1 VNDPDQ
7 TVTFPAIAADDQP
20 EPWPYDDFATA
31 EDRPVSDFAAGLTSL
46 PYIRAALRRSVRL
59 WCAIAAIGML
69 LGFGLY
75 TALPPAYAASAKVY
89 VLNDPTEDPISAML
103 TDETVAQSRA
113 VAAIAMRKLG
123 LRESIGSFIAAT
135 TVAVAA
141 DRVLLVNVSAPST
154 SDAVLRANALAAAFL
169 QFRKQQLAS
178 QLKLV
183 VASLELKITE
193 AKQQIKSIDSQ
204 ISKLSAAPTSP
215 AQQAKLSGLE
225 ATRTAQSSALTVLAN
240 VTRGT
245 EANAQNVM
253 ATMVSGSIVLD
264 RAAPVTHSRKKLALI
279 YIATG
284 LIAGLV
290 IGMGLVIVRAL
301 VSDRLRRRDDVADA
315 LGAPV
320 KLSVGTVRV
329 SRWLPG
335 RRGLA
340 AAQARDVQRIVV
352 HLRHAVPETDRG
364 AATLAVIALDN
375 PHVAALSVASLA
387 VSCAQRGQQVILA
400 DLCGGAPAARLLGN
414 GSPGFRALRVDG
426 ARLLVAVPDKNDVA
440 PAGPLR
446 RNSPSPS
453 PSPSQ
458 PSGQPSLAAADPA
471 SEPTAPPELAA
482 AFSEAD
488 LLLTLVSLE
497 PSFGGEHLSAWAT
510 DAVAVIVAGQSSSTK
525 IHAVGEMTR
534 LAGTRLV
541 SAVLVGADKADE
553 SLGITSPP
561 SPSPSPPSPPAPP
574 APPGPGLGVIG

>member
-7 TVTFPAIAADDQP
+7 TVTFPAIAADEQP

-46 PYIRAALRRSVRL
+46 PYLRAALRRSVRL

-75 TALPPAYAASAKVY
+75 VALPPAYSASTKVY

-123 LRESIGSFIAAT
+123 LRESIDSFIAAT
-135 TVAVAA
+135 TVTVAA
-141 DRVLLVNVSAPST
+141 DRVLLISVSAPST
-154 SDAVLRANALAAAFL
+154 SAAMVRAKALAAAFL
-169 QFRKQQLAS
+169 QFRNQQLAS

-183 VASLELKITE
+183 VASLEQKITE

-215 AQQAKLSGLE
+215 AQQVKLGSLQ
-225 ATRTAQSSALTVLAN
+225 ATRTAKSSALTVLTN

-264 RAAPVTHSRKKLALI
+264 PAAPVTHSRKKLALI

-340 AAQARDVQRIVV
+340 AARGRDMQRIVA
-352 HLRHAVPETDRG
+352 HLRRAVPEAAQG
-364 AATLAVIALDN
+364 AATLAVIPVDN
-375 PHVAALSVASLA
+375 ARIAALSVASLA
-387 VSCAQRGQQVILA
+387 VSCAQQGQQVILA
-400 DLCGGAPAARLLGN
+400 DLCSGAPAARLLGN

-453 PSPSQ
+453 Q
-458 PSGQPSLAAADPA
+458 PSGQPGLAAADPA

-497 PSFGGEHLSAWAT
+497 PSFGGDHLSTWAT
-510 DAVAVIVAGQSSSTK
+510 DAVAMIVAGRSSSTK

-534 LAGTRLV
+534 LAGTHLV

-561 SPSPSPPSPPAPP
+561 SPSPPSPPAP
-574 APPGPGLGVIG
+574 AGPGLGVIG

>member
-7 TVTFPAIAADDQP
+7 TVTFPAITADEQP

-75 TALPPAYAASAKVY
+75 VALPPAYSASTKVY

-113 VAAIAMRKLG
+113 VAAIAMRRLG
-123 LRESIGSFIAAT
+123 LRESIDSFIAAT

-141 DRVLLVNVSAPST
+141 DRVLLINVSAPST
-154 SDAVLRANALAAAFL
+154 RAAVLRANALAAAFL

-204 ISKLSAAPTSP
+204 LSKLSAAPTSP
-215 AQQAKLSGLE
+215 AQQVKLGSLQ
-225 ATRTAQSSALTVLAN
+225 ATRTAKSSALTVLTN

-279 YIATG
+279 YVATG

-340 AAQARDVQRIVV
+340 AARGRDMQRIVA
-352 HLRHAVPETDRG
+352 HLRRAVPDAAQG
-364 AATLAVIALDN
+364 AATLAVIPVDN
-375 PHVAALSVASLA
+375 ARIAALSVASLA
-387 VSCAQRGQQVILA
+387 VSCAQQGQQVILA
-400 DLCGGAPAARLLGN
+400 DLCSGAPAARLLGN

-453 PSPSQ
+453 Q
-458 PSGQPSLAAADPA
+458 PSGLAAADPA

-497 PSFGGEHLSAWAT
+497 PSFGGDHLSTWAT
-510 DAVAVIVAGQSSSTK
+510 DAVAVIAAGRSSSTK
-525 IHAVGEMTR
+525 IHAVGEMNR

-553 SLGITSPP
+553 SLGVTSPP
-561 SPSPSPPSPPAPP
+561 SPSPPAPP
-574 APPGPGLGVIG
+574 TPSGPGLGVIG

>member
-1 VNDPDQ
+1 
-7 TVTFPAIAADDQP
+7 
-20 EPWPYDDFATA
+20 
-31 EDRPVSDFAAGLTSL
+31 
-46 PYIRAALRRSVRL
+46 
-59 WCAIAAIGML
+59 
-69 LGFGLY
+69 
-75 TALPPAYAASAKVY
+75 
-89 VLNDPTEDPISAML
+89 
-103 TDETVAQSRA
+103 
-113 VAAIAMRKLG
+113 
-123 LRESIGSFIAAT
+123 
-135 TVAVAA
+135 
-141 DRVLLVNVSAPST
+141 
-154 SDAVLRANALAAAFL
+154 
-169 QFRKQQLAS
+169 
-178 QLKLV
+178 
-183 VASLELKITE
+183 
-193 AKQQIKSIDSQ
+193 
-204 ISKLSAAPTSP
+204 
-215 AQQAKLSGLE
+215 
-225 ATRTAQSSALTVLAN
+225 
-240 VTRGT
+240 
-245 EANAQNVM
+245 M

-264 RAAPVTHSRKKLALI
+264 PAAPVTHSRKKLALI

-340 AAQARDVQRIVV
+340 AARGRDMQRIVA
-352 HLRHAVPETDRG
+352 HLRRAVPEAAQG
-364 AATLAVIALDN
+364 AATLAVIPVDN
-375 PHVAALSVASLA
+375 ARIAALSVASLA
-387 VSCAQRGQQVILA
+387 VSCAQQGQQVILA
-400 DLCGGAPAARLLGN
+400 DLCSGAPAARLLGN

-453 PSPSQ
+453 Q
-458 PSGQPSLAAADPA
+458 PSGQPGLAAADPA

-497 PSFGGEHLSAWAT
+497 PSFGGDHLSTWAT
-510 DAVAVIVAGQSSSTK
+510 VAVAMIVAGRSSSTK

-561 SPSPSPPSPPAPP
+561 SPSPPSPPAP
-574 APPGPGLGVIG
+574 AGPGLGVIG